1 MLISG
6 LAADLFCVK
15 GRVAGSIVLY
25 YWGLAE
31 KL

>member
-6 LAADLFCVK
+6 LAAEFFCVK
-15 GRVAGSIVLY
+15 GRVAGSIVPDCL
-25 YWGLAE
+25 GLAK